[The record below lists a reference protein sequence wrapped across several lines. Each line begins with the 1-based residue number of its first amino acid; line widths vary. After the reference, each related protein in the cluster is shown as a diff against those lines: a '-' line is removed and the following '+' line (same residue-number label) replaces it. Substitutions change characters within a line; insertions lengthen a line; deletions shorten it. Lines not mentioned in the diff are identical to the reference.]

1 MNHSATNPL
10 TFLNIPSLCPSG
22 NFLAMGIGILIWK
35 CVYFYFYWLL
45 YDLTSGAPF
54 FYLNLTF
61 LDFGIV
67 YDVFARYKT
76 TVFLWTCL
84 NPSPLIPC
92 SIELF
97 LKNNFHGVEFC
108 LLSLIRR
115 MYANLASFT
124 VDCISFRIWKNK
136 LQRNYLKPYNNCF
149 VTNGDITLL
158 KMHPIPKEG
167 QNTKFFR
174 QSKRTKPR
182 FLLVVLKWLNV

>member
-1 MNHSATNPL
+1 MNHSATNPNFPQYPKFMSERKFSNHGNWDFNLEVCLFLFLL
-10 TFLNIPSLCPSG
+10 TVVRF
-22 NFLAMGIGILIWK
+22 
-35 CVYFYFYWLL
+35 
-45 YDLTSGAPF
+45 DLRGSV

-84 NPSPLIPC
+84 NPSPLLPC

-136 LQRNYLKPYNNCF
+136 LQRNYLKPYNNFF

-167 QNTKFFR
+167 QNTKCFR